1 MYAKSTYDKY
11 KSAERKARQEI
22 RLPLTKRE
30 LEYALSG
37 ATTHVTHVCNV
48 YAECLL
54 HGKSLTFSSK
64 HKILKRM

>member
-30 LEYALSG
+30 LERALSG
-37 ATTHVTHVCNV
+37 ATTHVTHACNV
-48 YAECLL
+48 YAE
-54 HGKSLTFSSK
+54 
-64 HKILKRM
+64 